1 MIGVGEVV
9 VWGIYIA
16 AFFLLLGT
24 GCGIVLFAVA
34 GDLSFLPGIQAH
46 RRLLLISALGMFI
59 AGGITIL
66 MDIGRPARVLNLL
79 FSSQFNSPF
88 IWDFYG
94 LAAMVVVTVVYLI
107 VNPKGKVLPWVSGIV
122 SLLVIVIEGWILGVL
137 AARPLWHGGLMPIL
151 FLLEALTAASAF
163 LFLALGN
170 NLPWVKKV
178 FVWFLV
184 IFGLVTLVDMVA
196 VLYSGSTAAQ
206 EGMNLLVSG
215 NLAPY
220 FWAQILLGI
229 VLPVILLMTLPA
241 NRLAGIC
248 AAVLAILGV
257 LLAKINVLTAGQAI
271 PVFGP
276 ASSYLPTL
284 VEFGGVLGMFAL
296 AILLGSLG
304 HRIFPDKIR

>member
-1 MIGVGEVV
+1 MATIEAKQKTNNLPWLIILGALAILGIAAWIVQLTQGFKMIGVGQVV

-24 GCGIVLFAVA
+24 GCGLVLFAVA
-34 GDLSFLPGIQAH
+34 GDLNFLPGMQAH

-94 LAAMVVVTVVYLI
+94 LAVMVVLTVVYLI
-107 VNPKGKVLPWVSGIV
+107 VNPKGKLLPWVIGIV

-163 LFLALGN
+163 LFLALGK

-178 FVWFLV
+178 FMWLLV
-184 IFGLVTLVDMVA
+184 ILGLVTLIDTVA
-196 VLYSGSTAAQ
+196 VLYSGPTAAQ

-220 FWAQILLGI
+220 F
-229 VLPVILLMTLPA
+229 
-241 NRLAGIC
+241 
-248 AAVLAILGV
+248 
-257 LLAKINVLTAGQAI
+257 
-271 PVFGP
+271 
-276 ASSYLPTL
+276 
-284 VEFGGVLGMFAL
+284 
-296 AILLGSLG
+296 
-304 HRIFPDKIR
+304 